1 MDAMKLAEIEARA
14 NAIHAEMTHTR
25 TRCDDCGA
33 VNPRL
38 DDRGLHDGCPA
49 GDWPRPPMR
58 DWTKLEGT
66 KGLCEIAG
74 HMTALVAEV
83 RRLTAAL
90 DAARREGAEGM
101 RERLA
106 AIWDA
111 RAAEH
116 DATADRFRASR
127 EIDLAVDYERW
138 AQRDR
143 AEAAAIRALPLD
155 APGGAS

>member
-1 MDAMKLAEIEARA
+1 MDEAKLQEIEARA
-14 NAIHAEMTHTR
+14 TAIHAEMTHTR
-25 TRCDDCGA
+25 ARCDDCGA

-38 DDRGLHDGCPA
+38 DDCGLHDGCPA

-58 DWTKLEGT
+58 DWTKHEGT
-66 KGLCEIAG
+66 EGLCEIAR
-74 HMTALVAEV
+74 HMTDLVAEV

-106 AIWDA
+106 AIWDT

-127 EIDLAVDYERW
+127 ETDLAVDYERW

-143 AEAAAIRALPLD
+143 AESTAIRALPLD
-155 APGGAS
+155 APGGGS